1 MECPSRTEGVAKGG
15 VGRERVRNASLGLRV
30 FTLDLNVVQWAQG
43 AGEGN
48 WETALN
54 TTQFIPS

>member
-1 MECPSRTEGVAKGG
+1 MECPSRIEGVAKGG

-43 AGEGN
+43 AGEGK
-48 WETALN
+48 WQTALN